1 MSDTPLLQLRQI
13 DDDIPYRTKVDVP
26 FVYFH
31 HECEEWVQHNQ
42 EDSLSAP
49 DLITIFVGNYPIP
62 DWMKIVSSRSLG
74 IGGIEVRMPVVE
86 NGAHPVDVYG
96 KTCTWYHWRSSEEI
110 RTNISL
116 SRFSECRWAQHVP
129 DTLLGRGAVLLNT
142 DDPDY
147 DKYEGKYKSILNKWA
162 GVDE

>member
-1 MSDTPLLQLRQI
+1 MSNTPLLQLRQLGDI
-13 DDDIPYRTKVDVP
+13 DHNLYIHPLDMVHSGW
-26 FVYFH
+26 VYFRLG
-31 HECEEWVQHNQ
+31 CEDWVRENQ
-42 EDSLSAP
+42 SDPHDCPDYVGVLLGDSPL
-49 DLITIFVGNYPIP
+49 P
-62 DWMKIVSSRSLG
+62 DWIHITSRWDERQFL
-74 IGGIEVRMPVVE
+74 VE
-86 NGAHPVDVYG
+86 SGSHLVDVYG

>member
-1 MSDTPLLQLRQI
+1 MGFNSSTNDRDIWAEKEMSNTPLLQLRQI

-96 KTCTWYHWRSSEEI
+96 KTCTWYHYREKEDVKEEWPI
-110 RTNISL
+110 QYGLHPN
-116 SRFSECRWAQHVP
+116 VVG
-129 DTLLGRGAVLLNT
+129 LGTGLVM
-142 DDPDY
+142 
-147 DKYEGKYKSILNKWA
+147 LNKEELVRWYRA
-162 GVDE
+162 SDG